1 MRPVLFCLLLLMCGC
16 VTPVPPEKAAGIRVI
31 GVASGCGRSVTRES
45 YAFVVFGD
53 EITTGDISDWR
64 LDDRAADTVAAAV
77 RPRFEVRRIEVDF
90 AALEEWNDALH
101 FVSSTPSP
109 DLLRRAIRAPAP
121 PVDAYLLIERF
132 AIGEGVQRRHGLGVW
147 STVGGQHAHAFC
159 RLRLIDPRS
168 FEIIA
173 GGRMEEMV
181 LLPADLRLDRWELYD
196 EAQRQRIRTA
206 LEEALD
212 RGLRRILVEMKM
224 LP

>member
-77 RPRFEVRRIEVDF
+77 RPRLELRPIDVDF
-90 AALEEWNDALH
+90 AALEEWDA
-101 FVSSTPSP
+101 SSFRLTPLP
-109 DLLRRAIRAPAP
+109 DTLKRAIHPPAE
-121 PVDAYLLIERF
+121 PVHAYLLVTK
-132 AIGEGVQRRHGLGVW
+132 GVVGARPQRRHGMGVW
-147 STVGGQHAHAFC
+147 SVFGLQRAHAVC
-159 RLRLIDPRS
+159 QLRLLDPRT
-168 FEIIA
+168 FETIA
-173 GGRMEEMV
+173 EGTMQPEV
-181 LLPADLRLDRWELYD
+181 PLPADLHLDRWDLYD
-196 EAQRQRIRTA
+196 EGQRQRVRLA

-212 RGLRRILVEMKM
+212 AGLKQILAEMKM
-224 LP
+224 VP

>member
-1 MRPVLFCLLLLMCGC
+1 MGRLLAWLLVVVSGC
-16 VTPVPPEKAAGIRVI
+16 VTPVPPDKLARIQSI
-31 GVASGCGRSVTRES
+31 GVASGCGGVITRES
-45 YAFVVFGD
+45 YALLVFGN

-64 LDDRAADTVAAAV
+64 LDSRAVETVAAAV

-109 DLLRRAIRAPAP
+109 DLLKRAIRAPAE

-159 RLRLIDPRS
+159 RLRLFDPRS

-173 GGRMEEMV
+173 GGRIEEMV

-212 RGLRRILVEMKM
+212 TGLRRILAEMRM
-224 LP
+224 VP